1 MSNIKGISSP
11 LKRAKGLGSAHDG
24 LHHWIVQRIT
34 AIALIPLTIWF
45 VVSLIQLSGSDY
57 AQAVAFFKSPLN
69 AVLMAGVIIA
79 AFWHAALGLQ
89 VVIEDYVHC
98 NVKKISALLV
108 VKIGCYGLAI
118 AGVLAIAKLNLG

>member
-1 MSNIKGISSP
+1 MNKAKGITSP

-24 LHHWIVQRIT
+24 LHHWIIQRIT

-45 VVSLIQLSGSDY
+45 VISLIQLSGSEY
-57 AQAVAFFKSPLN
+57 EQAIAFFKSPLN

-79 AFWHAALGLQ
+79 SFWHAALGLQ

-98 NVKKISALLV
+98 NFNKITALLV

-118 AGVLAIAKLNLG
+118 AGVLAIAKLAL